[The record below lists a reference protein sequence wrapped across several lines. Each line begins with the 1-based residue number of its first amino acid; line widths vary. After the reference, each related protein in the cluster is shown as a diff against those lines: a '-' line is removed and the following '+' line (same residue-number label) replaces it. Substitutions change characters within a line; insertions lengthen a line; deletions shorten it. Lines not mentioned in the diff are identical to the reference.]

1 MLIRREI
8 YLNPYEPAAF
18 SLRAPMG
25 LDLTV
30 EATLR
35 DQAGQLYTADLEMTL
50 QLVGRS
56 TAQADSYAMPA
67 TDLANGKATA
77 LVTGDGLN
85 DVNGYNAFVYG
96 TMGGLPAVIAMGK
109 VLLYQGGVGLEPQT
123 ISYITNIPLTIVR
136 GEPVTLDL
144 KLWRDESKSAQ
155 YVGATVIANLYDNA
169 AGTVKANMTV
179 TPYGQPNEVRLTL
192 TADETAALPVVRY
205 WDVVAVASGKAMTLL
220 QGEVTMT

>member
-1 MLIRREI
+1 
-8 YLNPYEPAAF
+8 
-18 SLRAPMG
+18 
-25 LDLTV
+25 
-30 EATLR
+30 
-35 DQAGQLYTADLEMTL
+35 
-50 QLVGRS
+50 
-56 TAQADSYAMPA
+56 
-67 TDLANGKATA
+67 
-77 LVTGDGLN
+77 
-85 DVNGYNAFVYG
+85 
-96 TMGGLPAVIAMGK
+96 MGGLPAVIAMGK

-144 KLWRDESKSAQ
+144 KLWRDEAKSAQ

-179 TPYGQPNEVRLTL
+179 TPYGQPNEVRLSL
-192 TADETAALPVVRY
+192 TADETATLPVVRY